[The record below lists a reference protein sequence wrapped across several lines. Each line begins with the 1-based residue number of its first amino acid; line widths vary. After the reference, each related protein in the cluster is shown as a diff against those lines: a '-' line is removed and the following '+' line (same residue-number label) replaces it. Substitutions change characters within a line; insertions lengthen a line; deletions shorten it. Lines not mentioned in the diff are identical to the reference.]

1 MIRIRA
7 EVTSL
12 DLYGLCSRLCR
23 FSLLVFVLLAAPAQA
38 QGLAGQVQI
47 DAAGDLPVLFDARE
61 RLARPDVSEIL
72 RLRFLTTT
80 DFPPF
85 NFTDQT
91 GRLAGF
97 HIDLA
102 RALCAELG
110 MEAKCQIQALPYA
123 QLQDALEAGQG
134 DAVLA
139 GVAVTAAL
147 RQRFVFSRPYMLL
160 PARFI
165 RHRET
170 QLPGGDAAA
179 LFDRPVGVI
188 AGTAH
193 EMMLKAFF
201 PDIKPVTF
209 ETRETLLAALKDR
222 KVDAAF
228 ADALQLSF
236 WTQSPA
242 AANCCRL
249 FDGPYLSE
257 RFLGEG
263 MTIMLGPQG
272 GTLATALDSALAAL
286 SRNGRLEEIYLRY
299 FPSGLY

>member
-1 MIRIRA
+1 M
-7 EVTSL
+7 
-12 DLYGLCSRLCR
+12 
-23 FSLLVFVLLAAPAQA
+23 LVMLGAPVHAQAPATQA
-38 QGLAGQVQI
+38 QSEST
-47 DAAGDLPVLFDARE
+47 GDLPVLFDARE
-61 RLARPDVSEIL
+61 RLARPDVNEIL

-110 MEAKCQIQALPYA
+110 LEAKCQIQALPYA
-123 QLQDALEAGQG
+123 QLQEALEAGQG

-165 RHRET
+165 RHR
-170 QLPGGDAAA
+170 AAS
-179 LFDRPVGVI
+179 LFGRPVGVLT
-188 AGTAH
+188 GTAH
-193 EMMLKAFF
+193 EAMLKAFF

-209 ETRETLLAALKDR
+209 ETRETLLSALKD
-222 KVDAAF
+222 KKIDAAF

-242 AANCCRL
+242 AGNCCML

-272 GTLATALDSALAAL
+272 GTLAAALDSALAAL
-286 SRNGRLEEIYLRY
+286 SRDGRLEEIYLRY

>member
-12 DLYGLCSRLCR
+12 DLRGLCSWMCR
-23 FSLLVFVLLAAPAQA
+23 FLLPLLLILAPPAHAQAPAVPV
-38 QGLAGQVQI
+38 QGEI
-47 DAAGDLPVLFDARE
+47 AGDLPVLFDARE
-61 RLARPDVSEIL
+61 RLARPDTNDIL

-110 MEAKCQIQALPYA
+110 LEAKCQIQALPYA
-123 QLQDALEAGQG
+123 QLQEALEAGQG

-165 RHRET
+165 RHRDT
-170 QLPGGDAAA
+170 QLSRQDSAA
-179 LFDRPVGVI
+179 LFGRPVGVL

-193 EMMLKAFF
+193 EAMLKAFF

-209 ETRETLLAALKDR
+209 ETRETMLSALKDR

-242 AANCCRL
+242 AGNCCTL

-272 GTLATALDSALAAL
+272 GTLAAAIDSALAAL
-286 SRNGRLEEIYLRY
+286 SRSGRLEEIYLRY

>member
-1 MIRIRA
+1 M
-7 EVTSL
+7 V
-12 DLYGLCSRLCR
+12 
-23 FSLLVFVLLAAPAQA
+23 LAAQAHAQGFAEGHAAQA
-38 QGLAGQVQI
+38 QG
-47 DAAGDLPVLFDARE
+47 DSTGDLPVLFDASE
-61 RLARPDVSEIL
+61 RLARPDVNDIL

-97 HIDLA
+97 HVDLA

-123 QLQDALEAGQG
+123 QLQDALESGQG

-139 GVAVTAAL
+139 GVAVTAQL

-165 RHRET
+165 RHRDT

-179 LFDRPVGVI
+179 LFGRPVGVI

-193 EMMLKAFF
+193 ETMLKAFF
-201 PDIKPVTF
+201 PDIKPVAF
-209 ETRETLLAALKDR
+209 GARETLLAALKDR

-236 WTQSPA
+236 NSGADTIIIDNYFGGDDA
-242 AANCCRL
+242 
-249 FDGPYLSE
+249 
-257 RFLGEG
+257 EG
-263 MTIMLGPQG
+263 DG
-272 GTLATALDSALAAL
+272 GTS
-286 SRNGRLEEIYLRY
+286 G
-299 FPSGLY
+299 SGLIETIHFSDTDYAFTDVQGEL

>member
-7 EVTSL
+7 KVSSL
-12 DLYGLCSRLCR
+12 DLRGLCLRLCH
-23 FSLLVFVLLAAPAQA
+23 FLVLFVVVFAASARTQDVSK
-38 QGLAGQVQI
+38 GE
-47 DAAGDLPVLFDARE
+47 LPVLFDARE
-61 RLARPDVSEIL
+61 RLSRPDVSDIL
-72 RLRFLTTT
+72 RLRFLTAT

-91 GRLAGF
+91 GRLVGF

-110 MEAKCQIQALPYA
+110 LETKCQIQALPYG

-134 DAVLA
+134 EAVLA
-139 GVAVTAAL
+139 GIGVTAAL
-147 RQRFVFSRPYMLL
+147 RERFVFSRPYLLL

-170 QLPGGDAAA
+170 VLPRQDAAA
-179 LFDRPVGVI
+179 LFGRPVGVVS
-188 AGTAH
+188 GTTHDA
-193 EMMLKAFF
+193 MLKAFF
-201 PDIKPVTF
+201 PDIKPVSF
-209 ETRETLLAALKDR
+209 DTRDALLAALKDR

-242 AANCCRL
+242 AADCCTL

-272 GTLATALDSALAAL
+272 GTLAAAFDSALAAL
-286 SRNGRLEEIYLRY
+286 SRDGRLEEIYLRY